1 MKNII
6 WKTTNFALNL
16 INFNALLQKN
26 SMPYIPRKAITRTCV
41 ECGSTMK
48 VRNTRRIYCSDSCRV
63 TAHYKRKGYP
73 KYRPVTQQAQIPENI
88 VKELQNI
95 REELKSQKN
104 LTNTLQATILSN
116 LGSIVSIIQNA
127 RQNASMEEK
136 HAETINQL
144 NNIMHEFKHIHQ
156 KMDIQNQND
165 TAFLNN
171 IHRLNDIIQ
180 TVLTPTEH
188 DRLQLT
194 SIERKRLYNN
204 TR

>member
-1 MKNII
+1 
-6 WKTTNFALNL
+6 
-16 INFNALLQKN
+16 
-26 SMPYIPRKAITRTCV
+26 MPYIPRKPITRTCV

-73 KYRPVTQQAQIPENI
+73 KYRPTTQQAQVPENI

-104 LTNTLQATILSN
+104 LTNTLQSTILAN
-116 LGSIVSIIQNA
+116 LGSIVSIIQNV
-127 RQNASMEEK
+127 RQNSSMDEK
-136 HAETINQL
+136 HTETINQL
-144 NNIMHEFKHIHQ
+144 NNIMQEFKHIHQ
-156 KMDIQNQND
+156 KIDIQNHND

-171 IHRLNDIIQ
+171 IHRLNDNIQ
-180 TVLTPTEH
+180 AILTPTEP
-188 DRLQLT
+188 DRLKLT
-194 SIERKRLYNN
+194 PTERKNLYNN